1 MKFILIALTLA
12 ATAIAGGSDDGKVCK
27 SGQSVV
33 CSGNGNA
40 GLLTLG
46 NVAPGALGESCSTGG
61 VYCCD
66 DKDVAVSTCSLTRSI
81 QFANHFNRAATS
93 STWTSTPSALSTTFF
108 KKLHPRAFRAF
119 DFNPLS

>member
-12 ATAIAGGSDDGKVCK
+12 ATAIAGGSDDGKICK

-33 CSGNGNA
+33 CSKNGNG

-46 NVAPGALGESCSTGG
+46 NVATGALGESCANGD

-66 DKDVAVSTCSLTRSI
+66 DKDVASGNLVNLDVNAQCSL
-81 QFANHFNRAATS
+81 NH
-93 STWTSTPSALSTTFF
+93 L
-108 KKLHPRAFRAF
+108 L
-119 DFNPLS
+119 